1 MTEPVKKLFIFAAVF
16 AVAAVIIFFI
26 APKPLVDDHRAE
38 LLPEANTNDPAVAE
52 TLREIDRLKA
62 LLKTQPDN
70 IEHLIQIGNLY
81 FDISRPNESI
91 EFYEKALA
99 IDPRNPFVL
108 TDCAVMYSHLGRFDR
123 SIGYLDSALAIK
135 PDLPQAYFNK
145 GAIFLMGLGQTDS
158 AVSAWTEYLKVAPD
172 SIQANIV
179 RRQIEDIKNG
189 RMPRF

>member
-1 MTEPVKKLFIFAAVF
+1 MTEPVKKLILFAAVF
-16 AVAAVIIFFI
+16 AAAAVIVFFI
-26 APKPLVDDHRAE
+26 APKPLVDNHEIEMPAE
-38 LLPEANTNDPAVAE
+38 ADTNDQAVAE
-52 TLREIDRLKA
+52 TLKEIDRLKA
-62 LLKTQPDN
+62 VLKTQPDN
-70 IEHLIQIGNLY
+70 LDNLIQIGNLY
-81 FDISRPNESI
+81 FDIGRPNESI
-91 EFYEKALA
+91 EYYEKALA

-158 AVSAWTEYLKVAPD
+158 AISAWTEYLKVAPD
-172 SIQANIV
+172 SIQANLV
-179 RRQIEDIKNG
+179 RRQIEDIMSG